1 LYVWRTGYV
10 GVTIKSAPLRLMI
23 TFIFDMRLL
32 RRLKHNVSLGFFYR
46 MKIGI
51 TFYFTVYSFHFQ
63 QFQDAYPFIWL
74 KWNRRRDA
82 LIGWFIEFIRCPFIW
97 RQWQDLV
104 ILFFYIRWWLVILS
118 NSLLRRHVC
127 SIQFCVIRNVD

>member
-23 TFIFDMRLL
+23 TFIFDLRLL

-51 TFYFTVYSFHFQ
+51 TFYFTVYSFHCQ
-63 QFQDAYPFIWL
+63 QFEDAYPFIWL
-74 KWNRRRDA
+74 KWNRRRW
-82 LIGWFIEFIRCPFIW
+82 LIHWVCQMPLHMASVTG
-97 RQWQDLV
+97 LGNV
-104 ILFFYIRWWLVILS
+104 ILLYSVVAGDSFEQSASETCLQYTVLC
-118 NSLLRRHVC
+118 HT
-127 SIQFCVIRNVD
+127 